1 MKTIQKLL
9 ILLIA
14 FLAFAPTATGN
25 VIADTQSE
33 EALELT
39 KSAFDYLEAQGYSPR
54 LQLRK
59 GQLRIVFTVEGHK
72 IINLRC
78 VNEVNDKGFIIQL
91 WLARD
96 LKALGFS
103 NEKGLDVANEINFQY
118 ARVKSCVT
126 GESII
131 VDSTSFI
138 SNFYQFTYQIPEI
151 ITAILAG
158 DDIILKRYKQGK

>member
-39 KSAFDYLEAQGYSPR
+39 KSAFDYLESQGYSPR

-78 VNEVNDKGFIIQL
+78 VNEVNDKGFIIQF
-91 WLARD
+91 WLSRD
-96 LKALGFS
+96 LKELGFS
-103 NEKGLDVANEINFQY
+103 NEKGLDVANEINLQY
-118 ARVKSCVT
+118 ARVKSFVT
-126 GESII
+126 TDAIFVVSY
-131 VDSTSFI
+131 SFM
-138 SNFYQFTYQIPEI
+138 SNLYQFKYQIPDI

-158 DDIILKRYKQGK
+158 DDIILKRQIQGN